1 MCNCFPWSLLP
12 GYFSCLLTNVVIESS
27 WFYHLMSKHHLSNGF
42 VYYDSCFPLFQKLL
56 LVDLY
61 TSYMP
66 LHRIFCYVHA
76 GLYLNGCMDVHL
88 ASLLGH
94 MKTIKYLYMQLFQAR
109 RNVTSILLVLAW
121 PTNRK
126 STQNKEFKNA
136 ESNIKRA
143 RNTTHWHRYYCVFKT
158 QRRI

>member
-1 MCNCFPWSLLP
+1 MSCNR
-12 GYFSCLLTNVVIESS
+12 TKVIIEST
-27 WFYHLMSKHHLSNGF
+27 WFHHSMSKHKLSNGF
-42 VYYDSCFPLFQKLL
+42 VYYNSCLPLFLQLL
-56 LVDLY
+56 LVY
-61 TSYMP
+61 IQAKCHFTEFFVI
-66 LHRIFCYVHA
+66 HT
-76 GLYLNGCMDVHL
+76 GLYLYGRMDVHL
-88 ASLLGH
+88 ASLLIRGH
-94 MKTIKYLYMQLFQAR
+94 MKTIKYLYIQLFQAR

-136 ESNIKRA
+136 ESNIKHA

>member
-1 MCNCFPWSLLP
+1 
-12 GYFSCLLTNVVIESS
+12 
-27 WFYHLMSKHHLSNGF
+27 
-42 VYYDSCFPLFQKLL
+42 
-56 LVDLY
+56 
-61 TSYMP
+61 
-66 LHRIFCYVHA
+66 
-76 GLYLNGCMDVHL
+76 MDVHL

-136 ESNIKRA
+136 ESNIKHA
-143 RNTTHWHRYYCVFKT
+143 RNILHIGTGIIVSSRHREGFNF
-158 QRRI
+158 

>member
-1 MCNCFPWSLLP
+1 MVLP
-12 GYFSCLLTNVVIESS
+12 FNVKTPFVQWLCLL
-27 WFYHLMSKHHLSNGF
+27 WF
-42 VYYDSCFPLFQKLL
+42 LFSTIPKTP
-56 LVDLY
+56 VSLY

-88 ASLLGH
+88 ASLHGH

-136 ESNIKRA
+136 ESNIKHA

>member
-56 LVDLY
+56 LVYIQATCLF
-61 TSYMP
+61 TEFFVMYMQA
-66 LHRIFCYVHA
+66 FT
-76 GLYLNGCMDVHL
+76 CMDVHL

-136 ESNIKRA
+136 ESNIKHA